1 MTEHIKLLPIKRK
14 VLSIKKLKL
23 YNIYIYIYI
32 KTKRKEIIL
41 IINKN

>member
-14 VLSIKKLKL
+14 VLFIKKLKL
-23 YNIYIYIYI
+23 YNIYIYI